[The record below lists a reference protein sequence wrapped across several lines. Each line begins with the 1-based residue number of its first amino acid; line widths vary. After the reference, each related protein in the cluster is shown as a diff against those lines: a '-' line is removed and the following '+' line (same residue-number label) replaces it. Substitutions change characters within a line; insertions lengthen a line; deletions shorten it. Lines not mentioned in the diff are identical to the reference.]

1 MENLTVEDI
10 VRESNGKL
18 ILGDKKFICRNFSKD
33 TRTIKEDDCYIF
45 LKKIII

>member
-18 ILGDKKFICRNFSKD
+18 ILGDKKFICRKFSKD
-33 TRTIKEDDCYIF
+33 TRRRYLYSNKRR
-45 LKKIII
+45 KI